1 MDKEWIKETSEILEE
16 WEAQRESLHNEYERL
31 ADELMDLEK
40 RIEVGHDM
48 ISAYMKRHPTT
59 STTPDN
65 IKLGSLANKSYPEM
79 LIEIAKQ
86 SQGGILTVEGLTDI
100 LFNANIGDKK
110 TIRHNVDNTLSRLG
124 AHFTR
129 IGRGQYR
136 FTNYIQ
142 EKKPRGVKR
151 TQGSKGVREP
161 SGVRD
166 AVRALKEQNPQ
177 MSKKEV
183 LNHLLESGFD
193 FHGKKPERAV
203 NLVWGYLRYTKEGKQ
218 QKLPIVNP
226 PMPVLEIEVTPEQ
239 RARIMPASNN

>member
-31 ADELMDLEK
+31 ADELMDLDK

-48 ISAYMKRHPTT
+48 ISAYMKKHPTT
-59 STTPDN
+59 STTPEN
-65 IKLGSLANKSYPEM
+65 IKPGSLANKSYPEM

-86 SQGGILTVEGLTDI
+86 SQGVILTVEGLTDI

-110 TIRHNVDNTLSRLG
+110 TIRHNVDNTLSRLS

-136 FTNYIQ
+136 FTNHIQ
-142 EKKPRGVKR
+142 VNKPRESEKTKSGKR
-151 TQGSKGVREP
+151 IREP
-161 SGVRD
+161 SGIRD
-166 AVRALKEQNPQ
+166 AVRALKEKNPQ

-183 LNHLLESGFD
+183 LAHLLESGFD
-193 FHGKKPERAV
+193 FHGKKPASAV
-203 NLVWGYLRYTKEGKQ
+203 NFSWGFWGYSKEGKQ
-218 QKLPIVNP
+218 QPLLGV
-226 PMPVLEIEVTPEQ
+226 
-239 RARIMPASNN
+239 S